1 MVVENPLEI
10 LIKSQQAAL
19 KVASDTVKAL
29 AGVAVTGVTEPK
41 ELVTQVADLAGSVA
55 GLAGVMQNLL
65 GATAQ
70 PLQDL
75 LVRQRELAD
84 TVAVLADAQADMAA
98 VVSKLAERHAAA
110 VAALEKLSSPI
121 FLVAGTSPTAPWGR
135 EKKDAKDV

>member
-1 MVVENPLEI
+1 VVVENPIEI

-19 KVASDTVKAL
+19 RVASDTVKAV
-29 AGVAVTGVTEPK
+29 ANAAVTGVTEPK
-41 ELVTQVADLAGSVA
+41 ELIGQVADLASSVA

-121 FLVAGTSPTAPWGR
+121 FLVAGTSPTSPWGR
-135 EKKDAKDV
+135 EKKDG

>member
-1 MVVENPLEI
+1 MVVDNPIEM
-10 LIKSQQAAL
+10 LIKSQQAAI
-19 KVASDTVKAL
+19 KVATETVKAV
-29 AGVAVTGVTEPK
+29 ADAAVTGVTQPK
-41 ELVTQVADLAGSVA
+41 ELVGQVADLAGSVA

-75 LVRQRELAD
+75 IVRQRELAD

-121 FLVAGTSPTAPWGR
+121 FVVAGTAPTTPWGR
-135 EKKDAKDV
+135 EKKPQG

>member
-1 MVVENPLEI
+1 MVVDNPIEI

-19 KVASDTVKAL
+19 KVASDTVKAV
-29 AGVAVTGVTEPK
+29 ANVAVTGVTEPK
-41 ELVTQVADLAGSVA
+41 ELIGQVADLATSVA

-110 VAALEKLSSPI
+110 VAAFEKLSSPI
-121 FLVAGTSPTAPWGR
+121 FMVAGTQPTAAWGR
-135 EKKDAKDV
+135 EKKSASDD